1 MAEAAPLTPP
11 RRNKASPHQ
20 ELMSVVRTTDSL
32 TPALFP
38 AADAAI
44 QSAHLAAVVE
54 SSLDAIVS
62 VSLEGCIESWNA
74 GATALFGYT
83 ADEILGGSILQMV
96 PKALHAAEFH
106 LVQRISAGQC
116 IAHFETPRKA
126 KDGRLVPISLTLSP
140 IRDARS
146 VVVGAS
152 KIARDISERRTA
164 EKLIASEVDALAK
177 LNDVSS

>member
-62 VSLEGCIESWNA
+62 VSLEGRIESWNA
-74 GATALFGYT
+74 GATALYGYE
-83 ADEILGGSILQMV
+83 ADELLGRSILEIV
-96 PKALHAAEFH
+96 PAELHAQE
-106 LVQRISAGQC
+106 LQLLRRIRAGER
-116 IAHFETPRKA
+116 IAHFDTVRKA
-126 KDGRLVPISLTLSP
+126 KGGRL
-140 IRDARS
+140 
-146 VVVGAS
+146 
-152 KIARDISERRTA
+152 
-164 EKLIASEVDALAK
+164 
-177 LNDVSS
+177 